1 MHGRTSPLFVGR
13 KRELELLGEAWE
25 AARRRDA
32 RVVGV
37 RGVPGIG
44 KTELVE
50 RFLRTLPGVPA
61 VRAFGDEEALAHPWG
76 VLDQIAEQL
85 PVPALART
93 LAGQAEAAFVGQ
105 ALAAELAAAGELI
118 VVVDDAHCGDR
129 QSMTALRLAARRLR
143 NAQVL
148 LLIVHQAAARPAGAE
163 PDAPPLELHEGWAR
177 LFGSAQGGL
186 VQVGGLTPDDLVRL
200 AVATGH
206 DGLTPSGARRL
217 HEHTDGNVLHAILLL
232 DQVEM
237 HSINFGNGPLPAPR
251 GMTQAVVT
259 RLAACRR
266 RTREVVCAAAVLGRR
281 FGLADLRALA
291 GVAGVAGVVG
301 VADVTEAVA
310 EAVDAG
316 LIREIPG
323 TAGQEFTFTTLL
335 VWDRIYYDSG
345 VERRR
350 ALHRDAAR
358 LGGPGALWHGIA
370 ASGGGT
376 DGELAALAEHEAR
389 AQLSRGRLPMAA
401 VYARHAAE
409 LTPPG
414 PDRVARLLTATETLL
429 VSGDATVARRYESE
443 ILAAPPGPWRDYVA
457 GYQALISGRVAE
469 ARGLFVRALDASG
482 DGGAE
487 SPRAPADLRARIAAQ
502 LAIIAVVEVSYP
514 EMVEYGT
521 AAVAAGGRE
530 PWVGAFAWFA
540 RSLGWALAG
549 RAEEALASL
558 ADADLPGSEA
568 GLDGLVARGMI
579 RLWTD
584 DLDGACA
591 DLRESVSRA
600 TRGEA
605 LRVGQALGFLGEA
618 EYRRGRLD
626 DAVRFTRLAVGDA
639 EENERVWD
647 YAILHSLACYPRAAR
662 GEWEP
667 AREHARQAAEWAP
680 IVESRAGILYAAGAR
695 ATIAQARDDV
705 RRLLAAAETIE
716 SHYDS
721 LEPGTHLLGPVRA
734 DALSRLGRAG
744 EAEESLAA
752 FAGRVAPG
760 GRRSALMSIAR
771 VRAQIAAARG
781 DHARAAGDC
790 EEARDLAR
798 QVGLPI
804 EAGRIDLVATRSLH
818 ARGRHAEAERLLRRA
833 LVVFNRTGAAAYA
846 DLALRTAGE
855 LRLSVDG
862 PNAAFGTL
870 TGAEREVVAMVC
882 EGLTTRRIAERRSVS
897 ISTVETQLNRVY
909 AKLNVTSRVE
919 LRAVL
924 SEPGG

>member
-13 KRELELLGEAWE
+13 ARELEFLGEAWA

-32 RVVGV
+32 RIVGV
-37 RGVPGIG
+37 RGMPGIG

-50 RFLRTLPGVPA
+50 RFLHTVPGVPA
-61 VRAFGDEEALAHPWG
+61 VRAFGDEDALTHPWG
-76 VLDQIAEQL
+76 VLNQIAEQL
-85 PVPALART
+85 PAPALART

-105 ALAAELAAAGELI
+105 ALAAELGAAGELI

-148 LLIVHQAAARPAGAE
+148 LLIVHQAAARPVGAE
-163 PDAPPLELHEGWAR
+163 PGTPPMELHEGWTR
-177 LFGSAQGGL
+177 LFGSAQGRL
-186 VQVGGLTPDDLVRL
+186 IQVDGLTPDDLVRL

-259 RLAACRR
+259 RLASCRR

-281 FGLADLRALA
+281 FGLADLRALCD
-291 GVAGVAGVVG
+291 
-301 VADVTEAVA
+301 VADVTEPVA

-316 LIREIPG
+316 LIKEIPG
-323 TAGQEFTFTTLL
+323 TAGQEFAFTTLL

-389 AQLSRGRLPMAA
+389 TQLSRGRLPLAA

-414 PDRVARLLTATETLL
+414 PDRVARLLTAAETLL

-443 ILAAPPGPWRDYVA
+443 ILAAPRGPWRDYVA
-457 GYQALISGRVAE
+457 GYQALIAGRVAE
-469 ARGLFVRALDASG
+469 ARRLFVQALEASG
-482 DGGAE
+482 KGGVE

-502 LAIIAVVEVSYP
+502 LAIIGVVEVSYP

-521 AAVAAGGRE
+521 AAVAAGSRE

-558 ADADLPGSEA
+558 ADADLPGSAA

-584 DLDGACA
+584 DLEGASA
-591 DLRESVSRA
+591 DLRGSVSRA

-605 LRVGQALGFLGEA
+605 LRVGQALGFLGEV

-647 YAILHSLACYPRAAR
+647 YAVLHSLACYPRAAR
-662 GEWEP
+662 GEWET

-695 ATIAQARDDV
+695 AMIAQARDDA
-705 RRLLAAAETIE
+705 RRLLTAAETIE

-721 LEPGTHLLGPVRA
+721 LEPGTHLFGPVRA

-752 FAGRVAPG
+752 FTGRVAPS
-760 GRRSALMSIAR
+760 GRRSALMSVAR
-771 VRAQIAAARG
+771 VRAQIAAALR
-781 DHARAAGDC
+781 DHARAVGDC

-818 ARGRHAEAERLLRRA
+818 ARRRYAEAERLLRRA
-833 LVVFNRTGAAAYA
+833 LVAFNRTGAAAYA
-846 DLALRTAGE
+846 ELALRTAAE
-855 LRLSVDG
+855 LKLSVDG

-882 EGLTTRRIAERRSVS
+882 EGLTSRRIAERRSVS

-909 AKLNVTSRVE
+909 AKLNVTNRIE

-924 SEPGG
+924 SEPGD

>member
-13 KRELELLGEAWE
+13 KRELEFLGEAWQ
-25 AARRRDA
+25 AARRRDT
-32 RVVGV
+32 RIVGV

-50 RFLRTLPGVPA
+50 RFLHTVPGVPV
-61 VRAFGDEEALAHPWG
+61 VRAFGDEEASAHPWG
-76 VLDQIAEQL
+76 VLNQIAEQL
-85 PVPALART
+85 PTPVLART
-93 LAGQAEAAFVGQ
+93 LAGQGEAAFVGQ

-143 NAQVL
+143 TAQVL
-148 LLIVHQAAARPAGAE
+148 LLVVHQAAAHPEGAD
-163 PDAPPLELHEGWAR
+163 PGTPRLELHEGWAR
-177 LFGSAQGGL
+177 LFDSAQGRLIQVDGL
-186 VQVGGLTPDDLVRL
+186 GPDDLVRL

-217 HEHTDGNVLHAILLL
+217 HEHTDGNVLHAVLLL

-251 GMTQAVVT
+251 GMTQAVVS
-259 RLAACRR
+259 RLASCGR
-266 RTREVVCAAAVLGRR
+266 RTREVVGAAAVLGRR
-281 FGLADLRALA
+281 FGLADLRALS
-291 GVAGVAGVVG
+291 G
-301 VADVTEAVA
+301 VADVTAPVA

-316 LIREIPG
+316 LIKEIPG
-323 TAGQEFTFTTLL
+323 TAGQEFAFTTLL

-376 DGELAALAEHEAR
+376 DGELAALAEREAR
-389 AQLSRGRLPMAA
+389 SHLSRGRLPLAA

-414 PDRVARLLTATETLL
+414 PDRLARLLTAAETLL

-457 GYQALISGRVAE
+457 GYQALIAGRVAE
-469 ARGLFVRALDASG
+469 ARRLFARALEAAGS
-482 DGGAE
+482 GAE
-487 SPRAPADLRARIAAQ
+487 SPHAPADLRARIAAQ
-502 LAIIAVVEVSYP
+502 LAIIGVVEISYP

-521 AAVAAGGRE
+521 AAVAAGSRE

-558 ADADLPGSEA
+558 ADADLPGSAA

-584 DLDGACA
+584 DLEGACA
-591 DLRESVSRA
+591 DLREGVARA

-647 YAILHSLACYPRAAR
+647 YALLHALACYPRAAR

-680 IVESRAGILYAAGAR
+680 VVDSRVSIVYAAGAR
-695 ATIAQARDDV
+695 AAIAQARDDA
-705 RRLLAAAETIE
+705 RRLLEAASTIE
-716 SHYDS
+716 AHYDS
-721 LEPGTHLLGPVRA
+721 LEPGTHLFGPVGA
-734 DALSRLGRAG
+734 DALSRLGRPD

-752 FAGRVAPG
+752 FADRAAPS
-760 GRRSALMSIAR
+760 GRRSALMTIAR

-781 DHARAAGDC
+781 DHARATGDC

-833 LVVFNRTGAAAYA
+833 LVAFNRTGAAAYA
-846 DLALRTAGE
+846 ALALATAGE

-882 EGLTTRRIAERRSVS
+882 EGLTTRRIAERRSVA
-897 ISTVETQLNRVY
+897 ISTVETQLNRIY
-909 AKLNVTSRVE
+909 AKLNVTNRIE

-924 SEPGG
+924 SEPGD